1 MGIKNRNIAA
11 DAKIDLSKLNLL
23 DGKRTLWEDFEE
35 LLNFDGAGLY
45 GFGTTTNDP
54 PATGVARCDAA
65 SNLHV
70 DAPANADV
78 ILWHGSAMWA
88 SARDCVMGV
97 RLVDVESIGAVNFQ
111 IGWAD
116 SAAAALAGGA
126 GPVMDAHDYGYVI
139 FDHSESANFR
149 LATNVAGV
157 GPVRVDTGLVA
168 AAGTTIY
175 DITVKIGPTGVV
187 TASIN
192 DNVFRSVSGAVKT
205 GATDWHP
212 FVRVHANGA
221 VNKSIK
227 IDTFYVEQSRTD
239 I

>member
-23 DGKRTLWEDFEE
+23 DGKRTLWEDFDEE
-35 LLNFDGAGLY
+35 LNFAGAGLY
-45 GFGTTTNDP
+45 GFGTQET
-54 PATGVARCDAA
+54 ASGVARCDAA

-70 DAPANADV
+70 DAPANADI

-97 RLVDVESIGAVNFQ
+97 RLVDVESIGNVNFQ

-116 SAAAALAGGA
+116 SAAVAVGSGS

-139 FDHSESANFR
+139 FDHNESANLR
-149 LATNVAGV
+149 LATNIAGV

-192 DNVFRSVSGAVKT
+192 DDVFKSVSGAVKT